1 LYRELADQNRFD
13 RALAGTGQNTDHDR
27 HAPTRR
33 TGLAKMIVDATFPI
47 LHGVPVHGAVSMD
60 VSHDV
65 RFRGAPIWQTTG
77 SVTWV
82 RTGLAIHR
90 IRRRPDFGRL
100 QGKLQ
105 HRGDHHDDD
114 APTEPRLGADAQP
127 HTSKSLH
134 KQDCP

>member
-1 LYRELADQNRFD
+1 MVVD
-13 RALAGTGQNTDHDR
+13 R
-27 HAPTRR
+27 
-33 TGLAKMIVDATFPI
+33 TFPI
-47 LHGVPVHGAVSMD
+47 LHGVPMHGAVSMD
-60 VSHDV
+60 VTHDV
-65 RFRGAPIWQTTG
+65 RFRWAPIWQATG
-77 SVTWV
+77 RMTVV

-90 IRRRPDFGRL
+90 VRRRPDFGRL

-134 KQDCP
+134 KARSPLNRPEAALR